1 MMVSYYLMFVDTL
14 VMKEVSQISMDLE
27 WSLRQVELLRELYL
41 GDHWLTHVLRW
52 SMLTEMMEGKRIAG
66 QGKYC
71 CLDDKKQ
78 CKTSLVGLCAMAVLC
93 LPTEKYIEYF

>member
-41 GDHWLTHVLRW
+41 GDHWLTHVLR
-52 SMLTEMMEGKRIAG
+52 
-66 QGKYC
+66 
-71 CLDDKKQ
+71 
-78 CKTSLVGLCAMAVLC
+78 
-93 LPTEKYIEYF
+93 